1 MVAHRACQID
11 HTSWLKIE
19 LDFDD
24 QILKR
29 YAPKFSQCRLN
40 VAKGF
45 AQEFQLEL
53 TQRKKQLWSLP
64 VCLLD

>member
-1 MVAHRACQID
+1 MVAHHACQID

-29 YAPKFSQCRLN
+29 YSPKFSQCRLN

-45 AQEFQLEL
+45 AREFELEQ
-53 TQRKKQLWSLP
+53 TRRN
-64 VCLLD
+64 